1 MFEKESHFFSNRAK
15 KVCTNWNKMMRF
27 FWVFWTK
34 MNQIYLTRVVNNR
47 ARYLKIEYGKTL
59 FDDLFLLKKSYGS
72 VKNSKATG
80 EKKIYFI
87 H

>member
-1 MFEKESHFFSNRAK
+1 
-15 KVCTNWNKMMRF
+15 
-27 FWVFWTK
+27 

-59 FDDLFLLKKSYGS
+59 FDDLFLLKRSYGS
-72 VKNSKATG
+72 VKNSKPTG